1 MPTDNTL
8 DTLHQATIALCRDG
22 SMKDRLAEAY
32 ADHLSQLD
40 LEQIPADQRIAF
52 DALRAAMNRALPLP
66 RESMVR
72 ASVRKMSNEEASQHA
87 VFVVRLYASVAR
99 EQRPARGRREAA
111 ARALRRTAHVS
122 PVATPIMKLFA
133 KES

>member
-1 MPTDNTL
+1 MSTESTL
-8 DTLHQATIALCRDG
+8 ESLHQATVALCSDG
-22 SMKDRLAEAY
+22 SIKDRLAVAY
-32 ADHLSQLD
+32 AAHLQHLD
-40 LEQIPADQRIAF
+40 LEQLPAEQRISF

-72 ASVRKMSNEEASQHA
+72 ASVRKMSNEEAAQHA

-99 EQRPARGRREAA
+99 DQRRVRGRREAA
-111 ARALRRTAHVS
+111 RAPRRTAHVS
-122 PVATPIMKLFA
+122 PLSTPIMKLFA